1 MVNSDSDS
9 DEFPFPEFETNGEF
23 VDPENKRIR
32 NTNDVGVQFPEL
44 ISPRNEQRL
53 PESET
58 NSEPEPIQQVSELNA
73 RRSNNLR
80 RVQTGMV
87 RKMNM
92 VKMLR
97 SVRRFI
103 GGARY
108 HSRADRRGLVNI
120 QNVTQPESLSSGDES
135 DPLIADSIPSQNET
149 DMLPEDIEMGQAS
162 LDESRGPDFPDFP
175 TGAETESSGPGVL
188 DSGIENLSRMITAQF
203 LDDSDV
209 GWMTHR
215 NEQDETRE
223 TAGQDFVTIEI
234 ENEFILSEPQESNPT
249 FEDEIISQHEN
260 IPLEETV
267 DAILERPTTLGSF
280 EEVPSEYSGSTKT
293 LPPNDLDSGS
303 TSSEDLLYELN
314 NQDSGIEYELFG
326 SIRTLPPN
334 DLDSGSTSSEDVLY
348 ELNIQDSGIGHELF
362 GSIRTLPP
370 NDLDSGST
378 SSEAVSSELGSFESD
393 CSETSKKAKGS
404 EGGAEKEYDDLIGA
418 LETLTPNDWNAE
430 ALSFELGN
438 QDSDK
443 DKDDESFMEIRA
455 PQNSPN
461 DSDVPSEVSFDSS
474 VAIRSR
480 PPSDFDWS
488 SSDCSETPEKAK
500 GPDGGTTQEHDE
512 LIGAIGTPSPNN
524 SHLEAV
530 SSELDNQEK
539 DDKLFEKLRTLQ
551 NSPNDSE
558 VDFPETAV
566 QDDSIEDD
574 PDTIMDIIAMLVL
587 ERPSRMHV
595 RIGAGTYEWRK
606 NKPDDES
613 NDIVTWTYTGTSGR
627 TEFSI
632 SWYTTES
639 SVALLNDNAD
649 RVVLQHIKEAI
660 GESVGHKLVTR
671 TTAAERQATRS
682 LQKKREHESIQSI
695 ILRIAEKLSDAQ
707 AKVDEFRKDIESYE
721 EKLNRKY
728 SD

>member
-1 MVNSDSDS
+1 MHIIVGWLNETFRKVIPKQESGLVQESETTRRMVNSDSDS

-303 TSSEDLLYELN
+303 TSSE
-314 NQDSGIEYELFG
+314 
-326 SIRTLPPN
+326 
-334 DLDSGSTSSEDVLY
+334 
-348 ELNIQDSGIGHELF
+348 
-362 GSIRTLPP
+362 
-370 NDLDSGST
+370 
-378 SSEAVSSELGSFESD
+378 AVSSELGNYDSDKDMDDDSDSYLTPPEGSFESD